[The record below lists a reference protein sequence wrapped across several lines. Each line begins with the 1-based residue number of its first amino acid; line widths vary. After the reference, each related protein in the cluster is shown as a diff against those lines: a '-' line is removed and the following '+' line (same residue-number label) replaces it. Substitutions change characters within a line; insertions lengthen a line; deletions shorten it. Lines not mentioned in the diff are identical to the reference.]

1 MIMARVE
8 IRMRNG
14 DQLVVNTSDPAEIER
29 LENEPFDDASN
40 VSSTHVTE
48 D

>member
-1 MIMARVE
+1 MARVE
-8 IRMRNG
+8 VRTRNG
-14 DQLVVNTSDPAEIER
+14 DKLVVNTNDPAEIEQ
-29 LENEPFDDASN
+29 LENAPFDDTSN

>member
-1 MIMARVE
+1 MARVE
-8 IRMRNG
+8 RWTRNG
-14 DQLVVNTSDPAEIER
+14 DRVVVHTSDPAEIER
-29 LENEPFDDASN
+29 LENAPFDDTSN